1 MASLNM
7 LFDNILIPFQEW
19 FSIAST
25 FKSATFYYL
34 PMNQIFNLDFLALVL
49 WLGIQ
54 RIDIW
59 DDISW
64 RYISAIQSGWSKQ
77 LQSITIPNQ
86 WVSIKNSFS
95 THFTIFISQFTRV
108 LQFWFRYCWMY
119 INRREGTFT
128 LWALEQ
134 IVSTYCMV
142 LQSSHKDSSV

>member
-1 MASLNM
+1 MIFYS
-7 LFDNILIPFQEW
+7 F
-19 FSIAST
+19 T

-34 PMNQIFNLDFLALVL
+34 PMNQIFTFDFLALVL

-108 LQFWFRYCWMY
+108 LQFWFRYRIMY
-119 INRREGTFT
+119 INRRESIFT
-128 LWALEQ
+128 LTRWAFELWTKWCPRTAWVAEKYPTFNLKKFCVQ
-134 IVSTYCMV
+134 MPIE
-142 LQSSHKDSSV
+142 DA